1 MSNVNFKDY
10 LNDQLKN
17 PEFKKE
23 FNNET
28 AKLESALAVSKIRK
42 DAGLSQRELAA
53 VSKVP
58 QSTIARIESGANT
71 SVDTLT
77 KIGNALGKKLTVSL
91 ALHHLV
97 LV

>member
-42 DAGLSQRELAA
+42 DAGLSQCELAA

-58 QSTIARIESGANT
+58 QSTIARIENGANT

-77 KIGNALGKKLTVSL
+77 KIGNALGKKLTVSFS
-91 ALHHLV
+91 
-97 LV
+97 